1 MFKRMKSSL
10 IRYKSV
16 IITMIIIGTLSFL
29 LFSLIFPGE
38 DTMKAMLKIF
48 YESVMSGLFNPINTD
63 SPGWILWV
71 TMIFSIFLYYIIA
84 FSGINIGAKVT
95 PTIESDGIDIV
106 LTHSSYSARKLYL
119 WNYLGSILSLVIIIL
134 PLYGIV
140 AIFSLIKSSAFI
152 LDEIALSFLIFLA
165 SGIFFLTLSSVGSI
179 LRFSKSFGKILGFG
193 YLILCFL
200 IDLLSGSPE
209 YADYADLSINH
220 YLNPTQ
226 IIFFGCSNDNF
237 FDIWGPFLVILGISA
252 GLFLIGL
259 WRVKFP
265 DYIERVKELNPNGS
279 KLSFNPL
286 GKILEPDSFIAKKL
300 PLFINQ
306 LRRNMKVVILLLFL
320 IALQLF
326 GLFKGLPSPD
336 ELMLQLEQSNTPIFA
351 AFIQNHN
358 IPASLLGFVILKFY
372 SGLWI
377 YFGIPIALI
386 TASIPN
392 KDVRTSTHDILFAND
407 ISPIRLIL
415 ARTFSMILSF
425 TILIWTLFFISRGI
439 QSSVVDFDLSF
450 KLQAQ
455 VFTVLWI
462 HYIGLGIFLIGITLI
477 PLVSKGKNLAMFVF
491 IFFILMA
498 IIPFLNQNIE
508 FLKYTSYLNYYDP
521 VGILIGEVEFSKAV
535 LTSLLFLF
543 GSSTF
548 TYVLVKFKYSKTDLR

>member
-1 MFKRMKSSL
+1 
-10 IRYKSV
+10 
-16 IITMIIIGTLSFL
+16 MIIIGTLSFL

-84 FSGINIGAKVT
+84 FSGINIGSKVI

-119 WNYLGSILSLVIIIL
+119 WNYLGAILSLVIIIL

-140 AIFSLIKSSAFI
+140 SIFSLIQSSTFI

-286 GKILEPDSFIAKKL
+286 GKILEPDSIIAKKL

-425 TILIWTLFFISRGI
+425 TILIWALFFISRGI

-462 HYIGLGIFLIGITLI
+462 HYIGMGIFLIGIALI

-498 IIPFLNQNIE
+498 IIPFLNQNLE

-521 VGILIGEVEFSKAV
+521 VGILIGEVEFSKAL
-535 LTSLLFLF
+535 LTSLLMLF
-543 GSSTF
+543 GSSAF
-548 TYVLVKFKYSKTDLR
+548 TYILVKFKYSKTDLR

>member
-16 IITMIIIGTLSFL
+16 ILTMIIIGTLSFL

-84 FSGINIGAKVT
+84 FSGINIGSKVI

-119 WNYLGSILSLVIIIL
+119 WNYLGAILSLVIIIL

-140 AIFSLIKSSAFI
+140 SIFSLIQSSTFI

-286 GKILEPDSFIAKKL
+286 GKILEPDSIIAKKL

-425 TILIWTLFFISRGI
+425 TILIWALFFISRGI

-462 HYIGLGIFLIGITLI
+462 HYIGMGIFLIGIALI

-498 IIPFLNQNIE
+498 IIPFLNQNLE

-521 VGILIGEVEFSKAV
+521 VGILIGEVEFSKAL
-535 LTSLLFLF
+535 LTSLLMLF
-543 GSSTF
+543 GSSAF
-548 TYVLVKFKYSKTDLR
+548 TYILVKFKYSKTDLR